1 MVSQH
6 LDFPVFDCDNHMYET
21 TDALVRYLPQE
32 AKGVIDYVEV
42 GGRTKIRVRGKVS
55 EFIPNHTFSV
65 VAAPGAQEEYFRNG
79 NPEGKSFREI
89 VGKPIACDPAFQGPV
104 ARLARMDELGVDRA
118 LIYPTLA
125 ALVEER
131 FSDDPNLSHVV
142 IHAFNRWVDEHWSF
156 NYKDRL
162 FATPII
168 TLPIVERAID
178 ELHWVL
184 ERGAKVILI
193 RPAPVPGFQGHRS
206 FALPEFDPFWR
217 EVVDTGVLV
226 VMHASDT
233 GFVQYLNRWE
243 GNRGEFEAFRPSA
256 FRAVVQAHR
265 EIEDAVSSLCCHGL
279 LDRVPDL
286 RIALVENGSNW
297 VAPLLDQMADAYRKM
312 PQEFAGDP
320 VAAFKR
326 NIYVHPFHEE
336 DPLALVQLLGAD
348 HILFGSDY
356 PHPEGLAEPL
366 SFVGEL
372 AGLSQDDVELIMGR
386 NLDRLMGFV

>member
-1 MVSQH
+1 
-6 LDFPVFDCDNHMYET
+6 
-21 TDALVRYLPQE
+21 
-32 AKGVIDYVEV
+32 
-42 GGRTKIRVRGKVS
+42 
-55 EFIPNHTFSV
+55 
-65 VAAPGAQEEYFRNG
+65 
-79 NPEGKSFREI
+79 
-89 VGKPIACDPAFQGPV
+89 
-104 ARLARMDELGVDRA
+104 
-118 LIYPTLA
+118 
-125 ALVEER
+125 
-131 FSDDPNLSHVV
+131 
-142 IHAFNRWVDEHWSF
+142 
-156 NYKDRL
+156 
-162 FATPII
+162 
-168 TLPIVERAID
+168 
-178 ELHWVL
+178 
-184 ERGAKVILI
+184 
-193 RPAPVPGFQGHRS
+193 
-206 FALPEFDPFWR
+206 
-217 EVVDTGVLV
+217 
-226 VMHASDT
+226 MHASDT

-243 GNRGEFEAFRPSA
+243 GNQGEFEAFRPSA

-279 LDRVPDL
+279 LDRFPDL

-372 AGLSQDDVELIMGR
+372 AGLSHDDVELIMGR
-386 NLDRLMGFV
+386 NLERLMGFA